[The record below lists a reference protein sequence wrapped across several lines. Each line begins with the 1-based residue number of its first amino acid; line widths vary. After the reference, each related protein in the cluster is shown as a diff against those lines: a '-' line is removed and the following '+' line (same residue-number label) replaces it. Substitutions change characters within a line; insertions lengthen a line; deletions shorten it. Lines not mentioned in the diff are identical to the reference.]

1 MKRFLAVFFT
11 LLFALGLAFCASAAS
26 EEGKISLT
34 SSLKSP
40 IRGQTF
46 TVKVKL
52 TRNPGIFS
60 LRAALL
66 YDESILELVSVE
78 DKELLPSFSQ
88 SEAENGKPRLHWAA
102 PKGGSDLKE
111 SGVLAVLT
119 FRIRSDAPYGDSRV
133 SLEISDRLFDAQNKK
148 GQTVSFDVVP
158 FEFSLTCSHLTT
170 VTETVT
176 APKFSEAG
184 EGVVRCLDCG
194 EEKPCTLLPEIVSED
209 GSAKATVQAGEF
221 TDDGEK
227 SIRSEYLFGGDT
239 FEEAKTLFGDGVIRA
254 FRVHL
259 TREGLSYSP
268 TGETKITLKTEF
280 EQPKNFG
287 LYQVTTGGV
296 KKIDASWKDGVLS
309 FLYGEG
315 YFVLV
320 EREEA
325 PAVTTLPEKEEEA
338 PTSPTTTRS
347 EEEVKKEKELRSI
360 LLGVAAFVLCGVGA
374 IFVLR
379 RGKPL

>member
-1 MKRFLAVFFT
+1 MKRVLPLILS
-11 LLFALGLAFCASAAS
+11 LLFVLCLVFPVFGAF
-26 EEGKISLT
+26 EVGKIRLT
-34 SSLKSP
+34 SSLEAP
-40 IRGQTF
+40 VRGQTF
-46 TVKVKL
+46 TVKVEL

-60 LRAALL
+60 LRAALV
-66 YDESILELVSVE
+66 YDESVLELVSVE

-102 PKGGSDLKE
+102 PKGGSDLKG
-111 SGVLAVLT
+111 SGVLAILT

-148 GQTVSFDVVP
+148 GETLSFDVKA

-176 APKFSEAG
+176 EPKYSEAG
-184 EGVVRCLDCG
+184 EGVTRCLDCG
-194 EEKPCTLLPEIVSED
+194 GETPCVLLPEIVSED
-209 GSAKATVQAGEF
+209 GSVKASVQAGEF

-227 SIRSEYLFGGDT
+227 SVRSEYLFGGET
-239 FEEAKTLFGDGVIRA
+239 FDEAKKLFGDGVIRA
-254 FRVHL
+254 FRIHL
-259 TREGLSYSP
+259 TREGLSHSP
-268 TGETKITLKTEF
+268 KGETKITLKTEF

-287 LYQVTTGGV
+287 LYQVTADGS
-296 KKIDASWKDGVLS
+296 KKIDATWKDGVLS

-320 EREEA
+320 EREA
-325 PAVTTLPEKEEEA
+325 PPPVTTLPAQEEEE
-338 PTSPTTTRS
+338 TTPTTTRS
-347 EEEVKKEKELRSI
+347 EEEVKKEKEIRSI
-360 LLGVAAFVLCGVGA
+360 LLGVVAFVLCGVGA